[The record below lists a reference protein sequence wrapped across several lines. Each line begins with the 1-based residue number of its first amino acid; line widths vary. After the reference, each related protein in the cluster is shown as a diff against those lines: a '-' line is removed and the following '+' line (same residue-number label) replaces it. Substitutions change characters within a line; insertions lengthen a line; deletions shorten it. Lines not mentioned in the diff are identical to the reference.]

1 MSEYIE
7 REAAIA
13 MYEDDEIDMGA
24 LKVPVPVIVQN
35 IKDVPAADV
44 RPVVHGKWIV
54 SRTDYGWNG
63 AEFPTHCKCDQCG
76 REVPYLDKDN
86 YCPNCGALMDK
97 DGDGDV

>member
-35 IKDVPAADV
+35 LKDVPAADV
-44 RPVVHGKWIV
+44 RPVVHGKWERLDMHKGMEQFRCSICRSECYV
-54 SRTDYGWNG
+54 PTCMGEPMY
-63 AEFPTHCKCDQCG
+63 EF
-76 REVPYLDKDN
+76 
-86 YCPNCGALMDK
+86 CPNCGALMDK